1 MPGSRQAQHS
11 APVLA
16 PRWRACSG
24 SDSRAGPLS
33 PTSET
38 DRMETYRYVRPQPPE
53 DVRIET
59 VKCQTV
65 GCGAPTR
72 HRKPYCPDHV
82 ESMPYVQEIL
92 AQLDREPDVVE
103 EIRSLLWEFPVLSLP
118 LACKMLEAD
127 PVDVFRGLKT
137 LEARGEVTLTEGDR
151 GKLVAQPARVSRVA

>member
-1 MPGSRQAQHS
+1 PKPRAGALAPGSIPGR
-11 APVLA
+11 
-16 PRWRACSG
+16 G
-24 SDSRAGPLS
+24 LS

-65 GCGAPTR
+65 GCGQPTR

-82 ESMPYVQEIL
+82 ENMPYVQGIL

-118 LACKMLEAD
+118 LACKMIEAD